1 MQSWLRYIDD
11 DKRRLIF
18 GNENTAEPA
27 KAYDKKR
34 TVHAGIRGR
43 GVDADK
49 TMSVWQ
55 TETGRRPSFKDACVY
70 INIPFC
76 QTKCTYCG
84 FFKNLSDA
92 ALIDDYTESLTG
104 EIRSAK
110 DSPLY
115 SHGKVRAVYIGGGT
129 PGTLSARQIESLL
142 KAVGES
148 LPLSNDCEIT
158 FETRTYQFGDDK
170 IKACIENGVNRFSLG
185 VQSFDT
191 KARRAIGRVD
201 SGEKV
206 MEMVHKLTE
215 LKEAC
220 VSLDFI
226 FGLPHQPV
234 ETFLNDIQTA
244 DCLGVD
250 GMALYQLNVFEGGK
264 MDEGI
269 KSGKTEAVPETA
281 RQYEYHTAAYEM
293 LTDMGY
299 SQLSMSHWVN
309 GTLDRSIYNRF
320 TKSGC
325 ILHAF
330 GAGAG
335 GRTENYGY
343 FIHPAVTPYNMMR
356 AKGVKPV
363 MGLSEK
369 NLMSGLYE
377 FINGQM
383 DMGILRF
390 DSAERLFG
398 LELKSVFKPLTDS
411 WEKRGLASVGDKT
424 MKLLPAGQFWYV
436 NMTQAL
442 LDILEI
448 MHSKGVYEPS
458 VDKIAAQG

>member
-1 MQSWLRYIDD
+1 MESWLKFVDD
-11 DKRRLIF
+11 EKRRLIF
-18 GNENTAEPA
+18 GNEETFEAA

-34 TVHAGIRGR
+34 TVHAGIRGKN
-43 GVDADK
+43 VEADK

-55 TETGRRPSFKDACVY
+55 AEAKAKHSFEDACVY

-92 ALIDDYTESLTG
+92 SLIDDYTEALTG
-104 EIRSAK
+104 EIADAK
-110 DSPLY
+110 NTPLY

-129 PGTLSARQIESLL
+129 PGTLSAMQIEKML
-142 KAVGES
+142 KAVRES

-158 FETRTYQFGDDK
+158 FETRTYQFGADK
-170 IKACIENGVNRFSLG
+170 IQACVDNGVNRFSLG

-201 SGEKV
+201 AGEKV
-206 MEMVHKLTE
+206 MEMVSRLISM
-215 LKEAC
+215 KEAS

-234 ETFLNDIQTA
+234 ETFLNDIHTA

-250 GMALYQLNVFEGGK
+250 GMAVYQLNVFEGGK

-269 KSGKTEAVPETA
+269 KKGKTEAVPETS
-281 RQYEYHTAAYEM
+281 RQYEYHSAAYEM
-293 LTDMGY
+293 LSDMGY
-299 SQLSMSHWVN
+299 SQLSMSHWVR

-325 ILHAF
+325 VLHAF

-343 FIHPAVTPYNMMR
+343 FVHPAVTPYNMMR
-356 AKGVKPV
+356 AKGIKPV

-369 NLMSGLYE
+369 NIMSGLYE

-383 DMGILRF
+383 DTGILRF
-390 DSAERLFG
+390 DTAERLFG
-398 LELKSVFKPLTDS
+398 INLKSIFAPLTES
-411 WEKRGLASVGDKT
+411 WEKRGLVTVGERT
-424 MKLLPAGQFWYV
+424 MRLLPAGQFWYV

-442 LDILEI
+442 LDILELI
-448 MHSKGVYEPS
+448 HSQGVYEPVS
-458 VDKIAAQG
+458 DKIAAQG